1 MYRSTVKYA
10 GSIINRLYILGTNL
24 PYSNRYANK
33 GFEIWAAQLHRSY
46 NICRPEQRCVQCG
59 NYTPSAAVTDNHFAV
74 TEKRKI
80 PTYCCFGKFKCS
92 SESCRSS
99 YREGFP
105 IIQGKSDTIHSA
117 QGLSVGEE
125 EFVKCLVLDSWES
138 KWEKKWPGLFYVG
151 ASRACDKNSIYISP
165 NLDKHSLRSIGT
177 GQTWFDQNK
186 VCQEIE
192 QKASQERATDMNEG
206 IGTED
211 DFKRLYAWFIA
222 NMLLKVSS
230 WALGS
235 RHDEEYDQR
244 VKTKQIITD
253 KLNAYKLEYINKFN
267 ETPTN
272 INNVRRSGRRR
283 RQTARYQ

>member
-1 MYRSTVKYA
+1 MTNIKMQ
-10 GSIINRLYILGTNL
+10 LLIL
-24 PYSNRYANK
+24 
-33 GFEIWAAQLHRSY
+33 Q
-46 NICRPEQRCVQCG
+46 
-59 NYTPSAAVTDNHFAV
+59 
-74 TEKRKI
+74 
-80 PTYCCFGKFKCS
+80 
-92 SESCRSS
+92 
-99 YREGFP
+99 
-105 IIQGKSDTIHSA
+105 
-117 QGLSVGEE
+117 
-125 EFVKCLVLDSWES
+125 LVLLSWES
-138 KWEKKWPGLFYVG
+138 KWEQKWPGLFYVG

-177 GQTWFDQNK
+177 GKTWADQNK

-222 NMLLKVSS
+222 SMSLKVSN
-230 WALGS
+230 WALGPS
-235 RHDEEYDQR
+235 NDEEYDQR

-272 INNVRRSGRRR
+272 INNVRRSGRMRR
-283 RQTARYQ
+283 PTARYQ

>member
-1 MYRSTVKYA
+1 MQIKVLKYGQLSFTGHTIFVDRNKDVYNVA
-10 GSIINRLYILGTNL
+10 TTLPRLPSQTTILLLQRKGKYGKTKTLKCRRDKVQKALEWLKNHSPAYADVVISNEILNSL
-24 PYSNRYANK
+24 PEDGY
-33 GFEIWAAQLHRSY
+33 L
-46 NICRPEQRCVQCG
+46 
-59 NYTPSAAVTDNHFAV
+59 
-74 TEKRKI
+74 
-80 PTYCCFGKFKCS
+80 
-92 SESCRSS
+92 
-99 YREGFP
+99 GFP

-177 GQTWFDQNK
+177 GKTWADQNK

-192 QKASQERATDMNEG
+192 QKASQERATDITNG

>member
-1 MYRSTVKYA
+1 
-10 GSIINRLYILGTNL
+10 
-24 PYSNRYANK
+24 
-33 GFEIWAAQLHRSY
+33 
-46 NICRPEQRCVQCG
+46 
-59 NYTPSAAVTDNHFAV
+59 
-74 TEKRKI
+74 
-80 PTYCCFGKFKCS
+80 
-92 SESCRSS
+92 
-99 YREGFP
+99 
-105 IIQGKSDTIHSA
+105 
-117 QGLSVGEE
+117 
-125 EFVKCLVLDSWES
+125 
-138 KWEKKWPGLFYVG
+138 
-151 ASRACDKNSIYISP
+151 
-165 NLDKHSLRSIGT
+165 
-177 GQTWFDQNK
+177 
-186 VCQEIE
+186 
-192 QKASQERATDMNEG
+192 MNEG